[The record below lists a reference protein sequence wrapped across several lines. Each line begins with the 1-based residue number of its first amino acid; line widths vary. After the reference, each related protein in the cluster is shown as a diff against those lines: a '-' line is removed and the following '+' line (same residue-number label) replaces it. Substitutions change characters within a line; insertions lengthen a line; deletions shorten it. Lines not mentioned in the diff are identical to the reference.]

1 MAGKNTKANDIKSFN
16 ETSDEKSAI
25 IDDIWQNY
33 DTVFKDAV
41 SMFKDKS
48 LDFFGLPKDITI
60 LEPLKT
66 ETKEITVKSEFADLT
81 FKLSNGKGL
90 HFESET
96 ALSKD
101 DLFRFCEYHIDLI
114 RTYGFDFKT
123 VIFVK
128 DSHSQESLNYEMLM
142 FTPIVINCGEYNA
155 DLILSNLKEQA
166 VKGEKLNELEVIYL
180 PLFKSERY
188 NPEEL
193 LMESIRLINAAQIDN
208 NQKRKISALTIVLS
222 NKLVDANK
230 LEELWRELVMMN
242 IKILDYA
249 EKKGEEKGIE
259 KGEKKAEERMK
270 HIKELFS
277 KNNLSPKEISEKEKI
292 PEKKVREILNIL
304 GLLD

>member
-1 MAGKNTKANDIKSFN
+1 MEGKKTAVM
-16 ETSDEKSAI
+16 
-25 IDDIWQNY
+25 DDVWQNY

-90 HFESET
+90 HFESEA
-96 ALSKD
+96 ALSED

-114 RTYGFDFKT
+114 RTYKFDFKT

-128 DSHSQESLNYEMLM
+128 DTHKKNSLNYEMLS
-142 FTPIVINCGEYNA
+142 FNPKVINCGEYNA
-155 DLILSNLKEQA
+155 DLILDKLKEQA
-166 VKGEKLNELEVIYL
+166 VKGEKLNELEIIYL

-188 NPEEL
+188 KPEEL
-193 LMESIRLINAAQIDN
+193 LLESIRLINAAQIEN
-208 NQKRKISALTIVLS
+208 NQKRKISALAIVLS
-222 NKLVDANK
+222 NKLVDADK
-230 LEELWRELVMMN
+230 LEELWKELVMMD

-249 EKKGEEKGIE
+249 EKKGDRKRQIKTAENFLKMGLSIE
-259 KGEKKAEERMK
+259 QVAQGSEM
-270 HIKELFS
+270 
-277 KNNLSPKEISEKEKI
+277 SEKEIIKI
-292 PEKKVREILNIL
+292 KKHLKL
-304 GLLD
+304 